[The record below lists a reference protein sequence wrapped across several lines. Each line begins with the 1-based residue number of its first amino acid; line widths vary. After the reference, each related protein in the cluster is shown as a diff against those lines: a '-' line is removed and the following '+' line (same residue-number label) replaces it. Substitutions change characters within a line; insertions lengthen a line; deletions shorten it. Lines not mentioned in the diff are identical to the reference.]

1 MGSAFSIIKSNSN
14 TNNESSEHLNN
25 ELSINKDNI
34 TNNRRSNRIF
44 EASKKNITTFHPTKA
59 EHANKNNHEMKDEL
73 TNKTKEQPNEIKEQP
88 NEIKEQPNEI
98 KEQPN
103 EIKED
108 ECNKILDK
116 LEDDGYKKL
125 GELKNNENIKTSE
138 DLGNALMNI
147 IKDGASEFEKKAGR
161 PMSYA
166 EMRYAYG

>member
-25 ELSINKDNI
+25 DLLMNDTNELSINKDN
-34 TNNRRSNRIF
+34 TVNHRRSNRIF
-44 EASKKNITTFHPTKA
+44 EASKKNITTFQPTK
-59 EHANKNNHEMKDEL
+59 EEQTNKNNHEI
-73 TNKTKEQPNEIKEQP
+73 KEEIKEEHT
-88 NEIKEQPNEI
+88 NETQ
-98 KEQPN
+98 
-103 EIKED
+103 ED

-125 GELKNNENIKTSE
+125 GELKNNQNIKTSE

-147 IKDGASEFEKKAGR
+147 IKDGANEFKNKTGR
-161 PMSYA
+161 RMTYA